1 MHLISIVAVL
11 FYLNGNKTYQI
22 WKAPNKYV
30 LTLASML
37 LLLLLEVDRLFSF
50 SQVTAGLQI
59 LAVSPLL
66 QTLLG
71 GLPAPL
77 GGLTPRLLGLRAGGL
92 FSRPPSSH
100 FSSGLGKGC
109 WRKLRF
115 RGDEGRSDSATAAG
129 RDFRCISM
137 SWGMLAQLKF
147 CEFCCSD
154 TIIESL

>member
-1 MHLISIVAVL
+1 M
-11 FYLNGNKTYQI
+11 
-22 WKAPNKYV
+22 

-66 QTLLG
+66 QTLG
-71 GLPAPL
+71 GLAPL
-77 GGLTPRLLGLRAGGL
+77 GGLTPRLGLRAGGL

-100 FSSGLGKGC
+100 FSSDLEKLG

-115 RGDEGRSDSATAAG
+115 RGDEGRSDSATAVG
-129 RDFRCISM
+129 RDLFKHWISYTCVFNIYG
-137 SWGMLAQLKF
+137 SK
-147 CEFCCSD
+147 D
-154 TIIESL
+154 D

>member
-1 MHLISIVAVL
+1 M
-11 FYLNGNKTYQI
+11 
-22 WKAPNKYV
+22 

-66 QTLLG
+66 QTLG
-71 GLPAPL
+71 GLEPL
-77 GGLTPRLLGLRAGGL
+77 GGLTPRLGLRAGGL

-100 FSSGLGKGC
+100 LSSDLGKVG
-109 WRKLRF
+109 WRKLKF

-129 RDFRCISM
+129 RDFSNTGFQM
-137 SWGMLAQLKF
+137 HQ
-147 CEFCCSD
+147 
-154 TIIESL
+154 